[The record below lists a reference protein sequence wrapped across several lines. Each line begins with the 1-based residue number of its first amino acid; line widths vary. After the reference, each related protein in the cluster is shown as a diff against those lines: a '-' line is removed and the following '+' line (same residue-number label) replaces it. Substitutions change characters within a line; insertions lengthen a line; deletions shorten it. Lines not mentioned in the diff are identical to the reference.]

1 LLWSRNNLY
10 VTVLRRS
17 QRRAAGGD
25 VPVRSF
31 GTTRVCAA
39 EGCGVRLSSYNPGRH
54 CSIHRGWDLEPPLR
68 RRRRS
73 RFPKRRRDGGS

>member
-1 LLWSRNNLY
+1 LLWLRNTHC

-31 GTTRVCAA
+31 GTRRVCAA
-39 EGCGVRLSSYNPGRH
+39 NGCGVRLSSYNPGRH

-68 RRRRS
+68 RRRRP
-73 RFPKRRRDGGS
+73 RLPKRRRESGS